1 MNDSSSSV
9 AQSTKHREVV
19 NHRMQS
25 KQTWDSFLNNKESL
39 EILKNTWKVKNPQKV
54 YEKKIRKL
62 SRSLSKK
69 KHK

>member
-1 MNDSSSSV
+1 MGDSS
-9 AQSTKHREVV
+9 KHRGDVV

-39 EILKNTWKVKNPQKV
+39 EILKNAWKVKNPQKV

-62 SRSLSKK
+62 SQSLKK
-69 KHK
+69 RKYK